1 MGTLRKY
8 LMNGAIISALLSGFS
23 ALRHQRKE
31 PADWRTYLTW
41 TSWVLTLIVAFG
53 TVRIQSLET
62 DDPAA
67 ASLPKP
73 AAGPKPAKNKR
84 KKDKR
89 K

>member
-8 LMNGAIISALLSGFS
+8 LLNGTILSALLSGFS

-41 TSWVLTLIVAFG
+41 ASWVLTLIVAFG
-53 TVRIQSLET
+53 TVRIQSIET

-67 ASLPKP
+67 AGRPKP
-73 AAGPKPAKNKR
+73 AKGPKPAKDKR
-84 KKDKR
+84 KKDKS